1 MAERLA
7 AAWRVRKN
15 VQGGLTEEGI
25 DLNLSLETIPKPM
38 PGEGQVLV
46 QIHAATLNYRDLLI
60 LTSDPRYASGSPV
73 EGLVPLSDGAGVV
86 IEVNSKS
93 SRWRPGDKVI
103 NATNSTWKAGQT
115 AATFNN
121 KVGGGSGD
129 MDGVLQ
135 QYSVFDED
143 ALAPMPS
150 NLNFEEAASLSGPYV
165 TAWNTLFGGPQYLKK
180 GDVVVIQGT
189 GVVSI
194 AVLQVSWAQVLVS
207 GAATIAES
215 LRALRQDGLVSA
227 IGFLSGSEKHD
238 LIPDLVFGAK
248 TIRGLMFGS
257 LGMFQEMSA
266 FVEKNNIKPPVAE
279 VFEWKDAKKA
289 YKALFRQGFVG
300 KVAIKVA
307 QVKSIS

>member
-1 MAERLA
+1 MAESLA
-7 AAWRVRKN
+7 AAWRIRKN
-15 VQGGLTEEGI
+15 IQGGPTEEGI
-25 DLNLSLETIPKPM
+25 DLNLSLETVSKPM

-86 IEVNSKS
+86 VEVNSKS

-143 ALAPMPS
+143 ALAPMPL

-189 GVVSI
+189 GGVSI
-194 AVLQVSWAQVLVS
+194 AVLQFEV
-207 GAATIAES
+207 
-215 LRALRQDGLVSA
+215 
-227 IGFLSGSEKHD
+227 
-238 LIPDLVFGAK
+238 
-248 TIRGLMFGS
+248 RGLMFGG

-307 QVKSIS
+307 QD

>member
-7 AAWRVRKN
+7 AAWRIRKN
-15 VQGGLTEEGI
+15 IQGGLTEEGI
-25 DLNLSLETIPKPM
+25 DLNLSLETVPKLM
-38 PGEGQVLV
+38 PGEGQILV
-46 QIHAATLNYRDLLI
+46 QIHAATLNHRDLLI

-86 IEVNSKS
+86 IEVNSNS

-180 GDVVVIQGT
+180 GDIVVIQGT
-189 GVVSI
+189 GGVSI
-194 AVLQVSWAQVLVS
+194 AVLQVTCAQV
-207 GAATIAES
+207 ACIWW
-215 LRALRQDGLVSA
+215 
-227 IGFLSGSEKHD
+227 
-238 LIPDLVFGAK
+238 AK
-248 TIRGLMFGS
+248 TLTGS
-257 LGMFQEMSA
+257 RLLLQLG
-266 FVEKNNIKPPVAE
+266 
-279 VFEWKDAKKA
+279 
-289 YKALFRQGFVG
+289 R
-300 KVAIKVA
+300 
-307 QVKSIS
+307 